1 MMSKKKTFETSLS
14 ELESII
20 LELESGSS
28 SLDKMIILFEDGMKL
43 MSLCREQLNEVEN
56 RVTTLIKE
64 NNKFINKVE
73 IDQSE
78 YTNESS

>member
-1 MMSKKKTFETSLS
+1 MSKKKTFETSLS

-73 IDQSE
+73 IDQS
-78 YTNESS
+78 

>member
-20 LELESGSS
+20 LELESGST
-28 SLDKMIILFEDGMKL
+28 SLDKMITLFEDGMKL

-56 RVTTLIKE
+56 RVTTLINE

-73 IDQSE
+73 IDQS
-78 YTNESS
+78 